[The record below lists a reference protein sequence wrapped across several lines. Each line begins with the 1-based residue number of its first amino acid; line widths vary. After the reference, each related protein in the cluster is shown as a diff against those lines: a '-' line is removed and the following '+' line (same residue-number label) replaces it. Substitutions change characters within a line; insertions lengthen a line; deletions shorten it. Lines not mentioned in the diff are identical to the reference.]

1 MFLHVVCVFMISVFK
16 LCGLQG
22 TRKRLDLWVGIGEA
36 KLGLGFICVY
46 VVGGGRLWWVVE

>member
-1 MFLHVVCVFMISVFK
+1 MIHT
-16 LCGLQG
+16 CGGGRFQSF
-22 TRKRLDLWVGIGEA
+22 WIAMGEEMVA